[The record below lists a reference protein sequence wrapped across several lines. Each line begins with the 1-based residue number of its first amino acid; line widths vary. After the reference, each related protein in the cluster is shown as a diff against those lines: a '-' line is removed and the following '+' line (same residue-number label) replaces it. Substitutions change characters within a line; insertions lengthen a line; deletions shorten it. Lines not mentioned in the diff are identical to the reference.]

1 MKNLDPSA
9 PSITQMDVK
18 YGTSLQKDAQ
28 RKEYVFI
35 AGTKELLRS
44 GPLNLLLLCTPFA
57 IISYFSNWPQ
67 PITFTL
73 SLLSIAPFAERLGY
87 VTEQLAMHTNET
99 IGGLLNA
106 TFGNATELIISLSA
120 LNQGLYRVIQL
131 SLLGSI
137 LSNLLLVM
145 GCAFLAGGT
154 RFKTQRFGTIS
165 GQINSSLL
173 MLSCM
178 GLLFPAVLTI
188 SSEENIKD
196 ELMYSRITSLV
207 LIVMYGCYLF
217 FQLKTHRDAYEGGD
231 EEGADSK
238 SIKEARTIQMPSR
251 SSVDV
256 EEARSPVLAGLMS
269 GSELNDRAEDPS
281 SGGGLGE
288 GEDEGEGAEDEDE
301 DVLGFNYSIV
311 WLAIITIFISFL
323 SNALVECI
331 DETAQKVSG
340 FFLSAIVLPIVGNAA
355 EHASAVI
362 FAMRGKLDLSLGVAV
377 GSSTQIALM
386 VLPLLVIFGWF
397 LDKPM
402 SLNFHP
408 FETCSLVLSVVIATF
423 AIASGQSNWLL
434 GAILVGGY
442 VIIATGFALHNNEP
456 LE

>member
-1 MKNLDPSA
+1 
-9 PSITQMDVK
+9 MDAK
-18 YGTSLQKDAQ
+18 YGSSLQKDAQ
-28 RKEYVFI
+28 RTDYVFLT
-35 AGTKELLRS
+35 GMKELLRS

-57 IISYFSNWPQ
+57 IISYFAGWPQ

-145 GCAFLAGGT
+145 GCAFLAGGM

-165 GQINSSLL
+165 GQINASLL

-178 GLLFPAVLTI
+178 GLVFPAVLTI

-196 ELMYSRITSLV
+196 ELTYSRITSLV

-231 EEGADSK
+231 EQAADTK
-238 SIKEARTIQMPSR
+238 SVKEARTIQMPSR

-281 SGGGLGE
+281 GGSGE
-288 GEDEGEGAEDEDE
+288 GEGEGVGEEEDDEDE

-323 SNALVECI
+323 SNAMVECI
-331 DETAQKVSG
+331 EATAEKVSG

-397 LDKPM
+397 LDRPM

>member
-1 MKNLDPSA
+1 
-9 PSITQMDVK
+9 MDAK
-18 YGTSLQKDAQ
+18 YGSSLQKDVQ
-28 RKEYVFI
+28 RKDYAFVT
-35 AGTKELLRS
+35 GMKELLRS

-57 IISYFSNWPQ
+57 IISYFAGWPQ

-145 GCAFLAGGT
+145 GCAFLAGGM

-165 GQINSSLL
+165 GQINASLL

-178 GLLFPAVLTI
+178 GLVFPAVLTI

-196 ELMYSRITSLV
+196 ELTYSRITSLV

-231 EEGADSK
+231 EKVADTK
-238 SIKEARTIQMPSR
+238 SVKEARTIQMPSR

-269 GSELNDRAEDPS
+269 GSELNDRAEDT
-281 SGGGLGE
+281 SGGSGE
-288 GEDEGEGAEDEDE
+288 GEGEGEEEDDEDE

-323 SNALVECI
+323 SNAMVECI
-331 DETAQKVSG
+331 EATAEKVSG

-397 LDKPM
+397 LDRPM